1 MSDYYL
7 DTFFHELQMEEDIV
21 NFIHHNKRPK
31 YLQKMTPY
39 QYITIQNRYPE
50 LNNTALYDAY
60 DCNTHKHYNTVSSQI
75 HKSISKCEDVIKA
88 ITMPTYEPDTCPI
101 CICEFEETNYVIPKC
116 GHKVC
121 AVCFTNNIKHNKATG
136 DCCVLC
142 RKKIC

>member
-1 MSDYYL
+1 MTDYEL
-7 DTFFHELQMEEDIV
+7 DTFFKELQMEQDIA
-21 NFIHHNKRPK
+21 NFIHHSKTPK
-31 YLQKMTPY
+31 YLKKMTPY
-39 QYITIQNRYPE
+39 QYSRMKNHYPE
-50 LNNTALYDAY
+50 LNPIGVYDSCEY
-60 DCNTHKHYNTVSSQI
+60 TYGKDDNDVSI
-75 HKSISKCEDVIKA
+75 KLHTSICKCDEIIKV

-121 AVCFTNNIKHNKATG
+121 AVCFTKNVKHNKATG